1 MRWRIFGRAHD
12 RDDHDRGCPP
22 RDGDDGGGVR
32 DDCSGIPAEWLPR
45 LCDDSAKLLGNGG
58 DKAGPIPCITV
69 DERRYARLADAIKG
83 RAVSID
89 TNLNIFHDD
98 ARRVFVEIVLDVPI
112 NSAAGDGDGGARY
125 CDGSASDTVDGSAR
139 AGTMQERFILNARRH
154 LPFFEALARSSMIAF
169 DAASHHGRE
178 SDSVVMIQLPNP
190 GRIEHALDIIRQKM
204 G

>member
-1 MRWRIFGRAHD
+1 MRWRIFGRAND
-12 RDDHDRGCPP
+12 RNDHDRGYSPC
-22 RDGDDGGGVR
+22 DGDDGGGVR
-32 DDCSGIPAEWLPR
+32 DDYRDIPAEWLPR
-45 LCDDSAKLLGNGG
+45 LCDDSAKLLENGG
-58 DKAGPIPCITV
+58 DKAGPVPCITV
-69 DERRYARLADAIKG
+69 DEQRYERLADAIKG

-112 NSAAGDGDGGARY
+112 NGEAGDGDGDAR
-125 CDGSASDTVDGSAR
+125 DTAGGSAR

-154 LPFFEALARSSMIAF
+154 LPFFKALARSSMIAF
-169 DAASHHGRE
+169 DAARTYGRE

-190 GRIEHALDIIRQKM
+190 GRVEHALDIIRQKM

>member
-1 MRWRIFGRAHD
+1 MRWSIFGRADD
-12 RDDHDRGCPP
+12 RDDQGRGYPP
-22 RDGDDGGGVR
+22 CDGDDGGGVR
-32 DDCSGIPAEWLPR
+32 DDYSDIPAEWLPL
-45 LCDDSAKLLGNGG
+45 LCDDSAKLLENGG
-58 DKAGPIPCITV
+58 DKAGPVPCITV

-112 NSAAGDGDGGARY
+112 NSEAEDGDGGAR
-125 CDGSASDTVDGSAR
+125 DTVGGSAR

-169 DAASHHGRE
+169 DAARAYGHE